1 MVQGKAETWATPS
14 GSRLWQYFALACCSS
29 PVARMPAAVP
39 ARHPPPAATSP
50 APSPGKQ
57 TVDLSISIRAN
68 GHDETS
74 KYTLQCAGAMALAP
88 SGHPRAAEACAL
100 LARSPQIMEPAPA
113 PGTQMC
119 TEQYGGPATATVS
132 GTIDGKAASR
142 NFDLTNGCGISAWN
156 EALPLLVDQ
165 PTGNLQ

>member
-1 MVQGKAETWATPS
+1 MGHAQRFP
-14 GSRLWQYFALACCSS
+14 ALAVLCVGLLFLAGCANASGGSGPSS
-29 PVARMPAAVP
+29 A
-39 ARHPPPAATSP
+39 PAATSP

-68 GHDETS
+68 GQDESS
-74 KYTLQCAGAMALAP
+74 KYTLRCAGATVLEP
-88 SGHPRAAEACAL
+88 SGHPWAAEACAL

-119 TEQYGGPATATVS
+119 TEQYGGPATATIS

-156 EALPLLVDQ
+156 DALPLLVDQ